1 MKLYDLAGRD
11 PDHRFSPYCWR
22 SRLALA
28 HKGID
33 VECIPWRF
41 AEKDAI
47 AFSGQGRVPVLVD
60 GATVVFDST
69 RIAEYLEAKF
79 PDRPSLF
86 GGPAAQALTK
96 FIIGWTDT
104 LLVPALVRCYVADI
118 VRHLDPG
125 DVAYFRES
133 RETRFGMSLEAAAA
147 DREERLPAIRQ
158 LLSPLKAALADQA
171 YLGGATP
178 LYADYAA
185 FSIFQWLGMVSAFD
199 IVEKGDPIDA
209 WRDRMLDA
217 YDGMAR
223 RVPRYA

>member
-11 PDHRFSPYCWR
+11 PAHRFSPFCWR
-22 SRLALA
+22 SRLAFA

-41 AEKDAI
+41 TEKAAI
-47 AFSGQGRVPVLVD
+47 DFSGQGRVPVLVD
-60 GATVVFDST
+60 GDTVVFDST
-69 RIAEYLEAKF
+69 RIAEYLEARF

-104 LLVPALVRCYVADI
+104 ALVPALVRCYVADI
-118 VRHLDPG
+118 VRHLDP
-125 DVAYFRES
+125 DDAAYFRES
-133 RETRFGMSLEAAAA
+133 RETRFGVSLDAAAA

-158 LLSPLKAALADQA
+158 VLAPLKAALAEQEF
-171 YLGGATP
+171 LGGAMP
-178 LYADYAA
+178 LYADYAV
-185 FSIFQWLGMVSAFD
+185 FSIFQWTRMVSSFD
-199 IVEKGDPIDA
+199 VVEESDPIDA

-217 YDGMAR
+217 HEGMAR
-223 RVPRYA
+223 RAPCYA